1 MPSFRPAA
9 SRQSRVRDLVQAGD
23 DRVALQRA
31 VGGHDGA
38 DVPVGV
44 ALEGLGLRAEVQRH
58 AARLERV
65 VDGLGDVG
73 VEDLV
78 QHPRPLVD
86 EVDLQPAVREAAG
99 HLDADRAGADD
110 DDPLHRVE
118 LLVELHRL
126 ADVLDVVDAVEVHA
140 RHVGLLPEEA
150 GAEDEL
156 VEALGLVLRR
166 DRAPVEVDVGDD
178 RLHAHVQA
186 VLAVALDGG
195 QEEVVEARDLAAV
208 DERDAARRV
217 GDVRELGEDAHLELR
232 VQALGDGRG
241 RRPRAASADDDY
253 ALHGDSSRSKWI
265 RSESSSR
272 RRCRRQVPPSRATT
286 AGRRSPNSVDWTC
299 W

>member
-1 MPSFRPAA
+1 MPRCSVTPRASSESWTGLATSGSRISCSTHGPSSTRSTCSPRWARP
-9 SRQSRVRDLVQAGD
+9 
-23 DRVALQRA
+23 
-31 VGGHDGA
+31 
-38 DVPVGV
+38 
-44 ALEGLGLRAEVQRH
+44 
-58 AARLERV
+58 
-65 VDGLGDVG
+65 
-73 VEDLV
+73 
-78 QHPRPLVD
+78 
-86 EVDLQPAVREAAG
+86 PAISTPTGPAPTTTIRFIESS
-99 HLDADRAGADD
+99 
-110 DDPLHRVE
+110 

-140 RHVGLLPEEA
+140 GHVGLLPEEA
-150 GAEDEL
+150 RAEDEL

-195 QEEVVEARDLAAV
+195 EEEVVEARDLAAV

-232 VQALGDGRG
+232 IQALGDGRG

-253 ALHGDSSRSKWI
+253 ALHGDSSRSKI
-265 RSESSSR
+265 VRSESSSR
-272 RRCRRQVPPSRATT
+272 RRCRRQAPPSRATT